1 MRDFRQLKVWEKAH
15 ALTLAVYRAT
25 LAFPRE
31 ELYGLTT
38 QMRRSCSAIP
48 TNIAEGCGR
57 GSSADMARFLFIAL
71 GSASQLE
78 YQLLLARDLKLLNP
92 ELYEQLTNG
101 TIEIKKMLA
110 TLVGKLKADG

>member
-25 LAFPRE
+25 VAFPRT
-31 ELYGLTT
+31 ELYGLTS
-38 QMRRSCSAIP
+38 QMRRSCVAIP

-57 GSSADMARFLFIAL
+57 GSPADMARFLYMAL

-78 YQLLLARDLKLLNP
+78 YQLLLARDLQLLDASLH
-92 ELYEQLTNG
+92 ERLTND
-101 TIEIKKMLA
+101 TIEVKKMLA
-110 TLVGKLKADG
+110 TFVQKLKADG